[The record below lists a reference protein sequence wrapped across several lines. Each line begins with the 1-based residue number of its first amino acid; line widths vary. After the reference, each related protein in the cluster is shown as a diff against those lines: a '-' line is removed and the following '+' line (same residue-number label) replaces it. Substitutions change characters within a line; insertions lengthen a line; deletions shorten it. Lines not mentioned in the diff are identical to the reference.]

1 MVVNI
6 VNASCKRHDQL
17 AQEQHDEIVRQ
28 IEAGELLEGR
38 GKNQL
43 TNLARPG
50 DTRWGSHHKTLCRLV
65 EMWKPV
71 LKVLENLHND
81 ADNVAQRTT
90 AAGLIKQME
99 SFEFVLIL
107 HLMIR
112 LLGKTNNLS
121 QCLQLKNQNIVR
133 AVGLIKTTLE
143 DIQEIRRNG
152 WDELFKEVTDFCVKY
167 NIVVPNMEDT
177 RTANGRSRT
186 WGGQLV
192 TYNHH
197 FKNEIFNVLHDQL
210 IVELNNRFAE
220 RSTQLLR
227 CIACLDPKNSFANY
241 NEDKLVD
248 LANMYAADFSTYE
261 VTFVLRNQLD
271 SFIREARTDPHLM
284 NCNDLGHLAIN
295 MVLADMH
302 TTFPLVY
309 RLVELALILP
319 VATATVERAFSGM
332 SIIKTGLRNKMGDD
346 WMNHRM
352 VCYIER
358 DVFVSIEESKII
370 ERFQGYRTR
379 KGILPRPR
387 RLASSAIEDVVMGG
401 SDRPIL

>member
-1 MVVNI
+1 
-6 VNASCKRHDQL
+6 
-17 AQEQHDEIVRQ
+17 
-28 IEAGELLEGR
+28 
-38 GKNQL
+38 
-43 TNLARPG
+43 
-50 DTRWGSHHKTLCRLV
+50 
-65 EMWKPV
+65 MWKPV

-90 AAGLIKQME
+90 ATGLIKQME

-143 DIQEIRRNG
+143 DIQEIRLNG

-177 RTANGRSRT
+177 ATANGRSRT

-284 NCNDLGHLAIN
+284 NCNDLGHLAMN

-302 TTFPLVY
+302 TNFPL
-309 RLVELALILP
+309 
-319 VATATVERAFSGM
+319 
-332 SIIKTGLRNKMGDD
+332 
-346 WMNHRM
+346 
-352 VCYIER
+352 
-358 DVFVSIEESKII
+358 
-370 ERFQGYRTR
+370 
-379 KGILPRPR
+379 
-387 RLASSAIEDVVMGG
+387 
-401 SDRPIL
+401 

>member
-28 IEAGELLEGR
+28 IEAGELLVGK

-65 EMWKPV
+65 QMWKPV

-107 HLMIR
+107 HLMIT

-133 AVGLIKTTLE
+133 AVGLIKTTLD
-143 DIQEIRRNG
+143 DIQNIRQNG
-152 WDELFKEVTDFCVKY
+152 WGELFKEVTDFCVKY

-186 WGGQLV
+186 WGRQLV

-197 FKNEIFNVLHDQL
+197 FRNEIFNVLHDQL

-271 SFIREARTDPHLM
+271 SFIQEARVDTHLM

-295 MVLADMH
+295 MVTM
-302 TTFPLVY
+302 
-309 RLVELALILP
+309 ES
-319 VATATVERAFSGM
+319 AFSAM
-332 SIIKTGLRNKMGDD
+332 SIIKTGLRKKMGDD

-358 DVFVSIEESKII
+358 DVFVSIGESKII
-370 ERFQGYRTR
+370 ERFQGYRSR
-379 KGILPRPR
+379 KCLLPRPG
-387 RLASSAIEDVVMGG
+387 RLASSTIEDVVMGG
-401 SDRPIL
+401 SDQPIL